1 MTPLEDRVREALA
14 GKAREFPPDA
24 VPPLRLPARRRRFFS
39 LAYGGGERKEAPGS
53 RGWLAPVAAAVMVAA
68 VIAGSVAVSHVVQQR
83 RGAASSLD
91 AAADAAAARSNAAS
105 WVAAQVS
112 RSTMVSCDP
121 VMCRAIASRGFP
133 SAYLDEVLP
142 GKIYIWASGVV
153 VATAAVRRDF
163 HGTLSSSYAPGIIA
177 SFGSGASQV
186 DVRVVDPGGS
196 ASYKAAVSADLQAR
210 KVTGA
215 QLANNPGIDAS
226 VVARRQLRAGR
237 VDSRVMTILAGLAAT
252 HPLLVLAFG
261 DSGPGAGATSPLRSV
276 ELALASQVAGA
287 GRPGSRQEIMA
298 VLDAQQAPFHPARI
312 ALIRLADG
320 RAAVRV
326 EFTAPSPLGLLASG
340 QRTGS

>member
-39 LAYGGGERKEAPGS
+39 LAYGGGERKEAPAS

-68 VIAGSVAVSHVVQQR
+68 VIAGSVAVSHVVHQR

-91 AAADAAAARSNAAS
+91 AAAARSDAAS

-133 SAYLDEVLP
+133 AAYLDEVLP
-142 GKIYIWASGVV
+142 GKVYIWASGVV

-196 ASYKAAVSADLQAR
+196 ASYKAAVSADQQAR

-215 QLANNPGIDAS
+215 QLANNPGIDAP

-287 GRPGSRQEIMA
+287 GRPGSRQEIME

-312 ALIRLADG
+312 ALVRLADG
-320 RAAVRV
+320 RVAVRV

>member
-14 GKAREFPPDA
+14 GKAREFPRTRCRRYGCPPGAGASFLSPTEA
-24 VPPLRLPARRRRFFS
+24 VREKKRLPAGAGWRLSPPPSWWPRSSR
-39 LAYGGGERKEAPGS
+39 APWRCPTS
-53 RGWLAPVAAAVMVAA
+53 CTS
-68 VIAGSVAVSHVVQQR
+68 AG
-83 RGAASSLD
+83 GAASSLD
-91 AAADAAAARSNAAS
+91 AAAARSDAAS

-133 SAYLDEVLP
+133 AAYLDEVLP
-142 GKIYIWASGVV
+142 GKVYIWASGVV

-196 ASYKAAVSADLQAR
+196 ASYKAAVSADQQAR
-210 KVTGA
+210 KLTGA
-215 QLANNPGIDAS
+215 ELANNPGIDAS

-252 HPLLVLAFG
+252 HPLVGASVRRFRARRWRDQPTAFRRTRLG
-261 DSGPGAGATSPLRSV
+261 QPGGW
-276 ELALASQVAGA
+276 G
-287 GRPGSRQEIMA
+287 G
-298 VLDAQQAPFHPARI
+298 
-312 ALIRLADG
+312 
-320 RAAVRV
+320 
-326 EFTAPSPLGLLASG
+326 ASG
-340 QRTGS
+340 LQTRNNGRSLTRNRPPSIPRGSP